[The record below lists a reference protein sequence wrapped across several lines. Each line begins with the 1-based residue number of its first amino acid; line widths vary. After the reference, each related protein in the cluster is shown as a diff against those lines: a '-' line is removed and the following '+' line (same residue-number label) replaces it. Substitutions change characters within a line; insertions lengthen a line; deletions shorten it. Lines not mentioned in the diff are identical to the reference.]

1 MRRGKGFAY
10 YDVDGELLT
19 DEKTLQRIKD
29 LVIPPAWKKV
39 WISPHPNGHIQ
50 AVGTDVAGRR
60 QYLYHQAW
68 QEERA
73 EEKFDRVLDL
83 SLQLPQWRNRIAED
97 LAGRGLRRDRVLA
110 LALHLLDRGYF
121 RAGGEQYAEEN
132 ESYGLAT
139 LQCEHVTLRN
149 GSVLFD
155 YPAKSGVRR
164 TLEVEDPRV
173 VRAVRSLLRRADRTE
188 RLLVCRTASGWV
200 DIRAD
205 DLNAR
210 FKELVGDEYSVKDL
224 RTWHGTVLAAE
235 AFVDADPPVTEK
247 VVKRVE
253 SAVMKEV
260 AEGLGN
266 TPAVARGSYVDP
278 QGGQRLRAGVDH
290 RRRGAP
296 RRAHP
301 QTRQCPGDPGKGDP
315 NVDPQG
321 RQELTAGFAGR
332 AVGHCVVSAG
342 TLEQRQEGRV
352 MTTQPPTSEASL
364 PQLLG
369 QLSEQTSRL
378 VRDELKLA
386 QKEFQKSVRH
396 AGIGAGL
403 ISVAGLLAVL
413 GLMTVIAAA
422 VAALSLVLP
431 VWAAAL
437 IVAVVLFAC
446 AGVAAL
452 VSRKQVEQVSPP
464 TAESVDSVKLDLEEI
479 KEARHGQR

>member
-1 MRRGKGFAY
+1 MRLRRSALDNPGITRKRRGKGFAY
-10 YDVDGELLT
+10 YGTDGELLD
-19 DEKTLQRIKD
+19 DEATLQRIKN
-29 LVIPPAWKKV
+29 LVIPQAWKKV
-39 WISPHPNGHIQ
+39 WISPHANGHIQ

-73 EEKFDRVLDL
+73 EEKFDRVLEM
-83 SLQLPQWRNRIAED
+83 SLELPRWRARIAED

-139 LQCEHVTLRN
+139 LQRDHVTLRG
-149 GSVLFD
+149 GSVSFD

-164 TLEVEDPRV
+164 TLEIEEPEV
-173 VRAVRSLLRRADRTE
+173 VRAVRSLLRRTDRTR
-188 RLLVCRTASGWV
+188 RLLVCRSASGWA

-235 AFVDADPPVTEK
+235 AFVDADPPVSEK

-278 QGGQRLRAGVDH
+278 
-290 RRRGAP
+290 
-296 RRAHP
+296 
-301 QTRQCPGDPGKGDP
+301 
-315 NVDPQG
+315 
-321 RQELTAGFAGR
+321 
-332 AVGHCVVSAG
+332 
-342 TLEQRQEGRV
+342 RV
-352 MTTQPPTSEASL
+352 
-364 PQLLG
+364 
-369 QLSEQTSRL
+369 
-378 VRDELKLA
+378 
-386 QKEFQKSVRH
+386 
-396 AGIGAGL
+396 
-403 ISVAGLLAVL
+403 VAGYKK
-413 GLMTVIAAA
+413 GYTIAAA
-422 VAALSLVLP
+422 VRRAQRTRKPDEAQEILEK
-431 VWAAAL
+431 ATRTL
-437 IVAVVLFAC
+437 IRKVAK
-446 AGVAAL
+446 
-452 VSRKQVEQVSPP
+452 S
-464 TAESVDSVKLDLEEI
+464 
-479 KEARHGQR
+479 